1 MRSYRDRNARAGL
14 PYSNWPTTD
23 RRRRRAKGASQDARR
38 STGYGAPLTAHF
50 NRNFR
55 NQEIDGELRRPFPF
69 EPAAGGRHR
78 ASASIFDAEF
88 DRRGKATRSLV
99 KFTVAVTPSPQA
111 SICRGERRREP
122 LKIAI
127 FDGALS

>member
-1 MRSYRDRNARAGL
+1 
-14 PYSNWPTTD
+14 
-23 RRRRRAKGASQDARR
+23 
-38 STGYGAPLTAHF
+38 LTARF

-55 NQEIDGELRRPFPF
+55 IQEIDGEWRRPIRF
-69 EPAAGGRHR
+69 EPAAGGGHG
-78 ASASIFDAEF
+78 ASASIFDAKF
-88 DRRGKATRSLV
+88 DRRGKTTRSLV
-99 KFTVAVTPSPQA
+99 KFTVAVTPSPQP